1 MLKIIN
7 LMTAQK
13 KKYPNKRKYIVIATL
28 DTKIYD
34 FVCNKAKELKNS
46 NGKAAE
52 WIIEQY
58 KNLI

>member
-1 MLKIIN
+1 
-7 LMTAQK
+7 MTAQK

-28 DTKIYD
+28 DTKIYE
-34 FVCNKAKELKNS
+34 FVCDKAKELKNS

-58 KNLI
+58 MNLI